1 MYERQMEETSLA
13 SFRLELPPDQRVRV
27 FPRVFAAAALEA
39 CIHPPFCITLQLYHL
54 RHPHCQP
61 RKPRAFIFTTTSTFF
76 SMTMMLSN
84 IRARIRLSEQ
94 VAQAACGT
102 HGKFFGSH
110 RPPFSPMI
118 YIREY
123 AGGSMYMRGSMLIE
137 APPPPL
143 PCIAKHSRAQI
154 RLLSAPR
161 ALKAASPATP
171 NPRICKW

>member
-1 MYERQMEETSLA
+1 MEETSLA
-13 SFRLELPPDQRVRV
+13 AASFPIGIAGRSTSSSFSPTFCPP
-27 FPRVFAAAALEA
+27 ALEA

-61 RKPRAFIFTTTSTFF
+61 RKPRAFIFSTTGTFLG
-76 SMTMMLSN
+76 MMMMLAD
-84 IRARIRLSEQ
+84 IRERIRLREQ

-123 AGGSMYMRGSMLIE
+123 ARRGARVCICEGEYADRTSRLS
-137 APPPPL
+137 
-143 PCIAKHSRAQI
+143 CIAAQI
-154 RLLSAPR
+154 RLLSGRR

-171 NPRICKW
+171 VHVAVHKPCM